1 MRKSS
6 SRFDLQPS
14 SGDAVGDMLNLLD
27 KAGVDRVDAKQLDS
41 LIHRVGMQWLV
52 DFAVSASREAGRRIT
67 WQALLNSMATT
78 EAA

>member
-14 SGDAVGDMLNLLD
+14 SDSIGDMLNLLD
-27 KAGVDRVDAKQLDS
+27 KAGVDRVDAKQLDN

-52 DFAVSASREAGRRIT
+52 DFAVSSSREAGRRIT